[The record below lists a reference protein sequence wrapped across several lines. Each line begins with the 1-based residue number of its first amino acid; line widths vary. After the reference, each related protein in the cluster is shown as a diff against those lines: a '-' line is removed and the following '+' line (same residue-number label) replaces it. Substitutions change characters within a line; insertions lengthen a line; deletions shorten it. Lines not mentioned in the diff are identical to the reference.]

1 VPTCFSLMEACFS
14 RTEVVF
20 YQATQCWIPDSSL
33 HENAGHHKMQEV
45 PLSDACHPQKA
56 VVKVCVTL
64 GCVLF
69 VMGNCV

>member
-1 VPTCFSLMEACFS
+1 MPTYFSVMEAEGFS

-20 YQATQCWIPDSSL
+20 CQATWCWIPDSSL

-45 PLSDACHPQKA
+45 PLSDACHSQRT

-64 GCVLF
+64 VCVLF
-69 VMGNCV
+69 VKEN